1 MNYLLDLWRFPILSL
16 LLSSLLLG
24 SLPARAAIQPL
35 VANRLASPSKS
46 SLQLIGASIAT
57 DGVNFTDNQNSIA
70 QPVSAP
76 IDPSSQKQIGTSKI
90 LLAQSTKVS
99 PQLEKQILEVLR
111 KHPEVLLEVLQKY
124 TIEQEQKQQKVQAEA
139 IKQLRTNTKAAIGDS
154 PVMGAS
160 DRKIVMIEFS
170 DFQCPFCATANK
182 SLKEFMAKH
191 KDKVTLVYKHF
202 PLTQIHPEAL
212 PAARAAW
219 AANKQGKFWEYHD
232 ALFAN
237 QAKLSEAF
245 YLETATSLKLDTTK
259 FNADRKIADNFIV
272 QDFQLGRKMGVDG
285 TPTFIMNGEIVT
297 GAASLAD
304 LEKAL
309 AKVKK

>member
-1 MNYLLDLWRFPILSL
+1 MF
-16 LLSSLLLG
+16 LSSL
-24 SLPARAAIQPL
+24 PADAQAQI
-35 VANRLASPSKS
+35 VATNQTISSDSALDRLSPDDKLIDRVKLDRLAPSEI
-46 SLQLIGASIAT
+46 SL
-57 DGVNFTDNQNSIA
+57 A
-70 QPVSAP
+70 QP
-76 IDPSSQKQIGTSKI
+76 
-90 LLAQSTKVS
+90 TKVS
-99 PQLEKQILEVLR
+99 PQLEKQIIEVLR
-111 KHPEVLLEVLQKY
+111 KNPEIIVEVLQKY
-124 TIEQEQKQQKVQAEA
+124 TAEQEQKQRKAQAEA
-139 IKQLRTNTKAAIGDS
+139 IKQARKNTKALIGDS

-160 DRKIVMIEFS
+160 DRKIVMLVFS

-182 SLKEFMAKH
+182 GVKEFMTKH

-237 QAKLSEAF
+237 QAKLGEAF

-259 FNADRKIADNFIV
+259 FNTDRKAADNFIV
-272 QDFQLGRKMGVDG
+272 QDFQLGRKIGIDG
-285 TPTFIMNGEIVT
+285 TPTFIMNGEVVT

-309 AKVKK
+309 AQVTKTK

>member
-1 MNYLLDLWRFPILSL
+1 MNNLLNLCRFPILSL
-16 LLSSLLLG
+16 LLSSLFLG
-24 SLPARAAIQPL
+24 SLPARAATQAVVTDRVGNNFDL
-35 VANRLASPSKS
+35 QNRL
-46 SLQLIGASIAT
+46 QT
-57 DGVNFTDNQNSIA
+57 Q
-70 QPVSAP
+70 
-76 IDPSSQKQIGTSKI
+76 SSQT
-90 LLAQSTKVS
+90 LLAQATKVS
-99 PQLEKQILEVLR
+99 PQLEKQVLEVLR

-124 TIEQEQKQQKVQAEA
+124 TIEQEKKQQQAQLESL
-139 IKQLRTNTKAAIGDS
+139 KQVRKNTKALIGDS

-160 DRKIVMIEFS
+160 DRQIVMLVFS

-182 SLKEFMAKH
+182 SLKEFMAKN

-232 ALFAN
+232 TLFAN

-245 YLETATSLKLDTTK
+245 YTETATSLKLDLKK
-259 FNADRKIADNFIV
+259 FDADRKLADNFIV
-272 QDFQLGRKMGVDG
+272 EDFKLGRKVGVDG
-285 TPTFIMNGEIVT
+285 TPTFIMNGEVVT
-297 GAASLAD
+297 GAATLAD

-309 AKVKK
+309 AKVRK

>member
-1 MNYLLDLWRFPILSL
+1 MNYFLNLWRFPILSV
-16 LLSSLLLG
+16 LLSSMFLG
-24 SLPARAAIQPL
+24 SLPANAQTQLTATTKI
-35 VANRLASPSKS
+35 SSDS
-46 SLQLIGASIAT
+46 SLDRLSADRSKLDRLPASEI
-57 DGVNFTDNQNSIA
+57 S
-70 QPVSAP
+70 
-76 IDPSSQKQIGTSKI
+76 
-90 LLAQSTKVS
+90 LAQSVKVS
-99 PQLEKQILEVLR
+99 PQLEKQIIEVLR
-111 KHPEVLLEVLQKY
+111 KHPEILVEVLQKY
-124 TIEQEQKQQKVQAEA
+124 TSEQEQKQQKAQVEA
-139 IKQLRTNTKAAIGDS
+139 IKQARKNTKALIGDS

-160 DRKIVMIEFS
+160 NRQIVMLVFS

-182 SLKEFMAKH
+182 GVKEFMAKH

-237 QAKLSEAF
+237 QAKLGEAF
-245 YLETATSLKLDTTK
+245 YLETATNLKLDTTK
-259 FNADRKIADNFIV
+259 FNSDRKVADNFIV
-272 QDFQLGRKMGVDG
+272 QDFQLGRKIGIDG
-285 TPTFIMNGEIVT
+285 TPTFIINGEVVT

-309 AKVKK
+309 AQVTKTK

>member
-1 MNYLLDLWRFPILSL
+1 MNYLLNLWRLPILSL
-16 LLSSLLLG
+16 LLSSLFLG
-24 SLPARAAIQPL
+24 SLPARASTPV
-35 VANRLASPSKS
+35 VATNKFASAKY
-46 SLQLIGASIAT
+46 LQQSDEVNIAT
-57 DGVNFTDNQNSIA
+57 NRVNSTEDISVDVLNSPP
-70 QPVSAP
+70 QV
-76 IDPSSQKQIGTSKI
+76 

-111 KHPEVLLEVLQKY
+111 KHPEVLVEVLQKY
-124 TIEQEQKQQKVQAEA
+124 SIEQEQKQQKARAEA
-139 IKQLRTNTKAAIGDS
+139 LKQLRTNTKALIGES

-160 DRKIVMIEFS
+160 DRQIVMVEFS
-170 DFQCPFCATANK
+170 DFQCPFCSTANK
-182 SLKEFMAKH
+182 NVKEFMAKH

-212 PAARAAW
+212 PAAQAAW

-245 YLETATSLKLDTTK
+245 YLATATSLKLDITK

-272 QDFQLGRKMGVDG
+272 QDFQLGRKLGVDG
-285 TPTFIMNGEIVT
+285 TPTFIINGEVVT

-304 LEKAL
+304 LETAL

>member
-1 MNYLLDLWRFPILSL
+1 MNYLLNLWRLPILSL
-16 LLSSLLLG
+16 LLSSLFLG
-24 SLPARAAIQPL
+24 SLPARASTPL
-35 VANRLASPSKS
+35 VATNKFASAK
-46 SLQLIGASIAT
+46 SLQQSDRVNIAT
-57 DGVNFTDNQNSIA
+57 NRVNSTENI
-70 QPVSAP
+70 PVDILDTEQHLP
-76 IDPSSQKQIGTSKI
+76 TQV
-90 LLAQSTKVS
+90 LLAQSTKVT

-111 KHPEVLLEVLQKY
+111 KHPEVLVEVLQKY
-124 TIEQEQKQQKVQAEA
+124 SIEQEQKQQKVRAEA
-139 IKQLRTNTKAAIGDS
+139 LKQLRTNTKALIGES

-160 DRKIVMIEFS
+160 DRQIVMVEFS
-170 DFQCPFCATANK
+170 DFQCPFCATADKNV
-182 SLKEFMAKH
+182 KEFMAKH

-212 PAARAAW
+212 PAAQAAW

-245 YLETATSLKLDTTK
+245 YLATATSLKLDIPK

-272 QDFQLGRKMGVDG
+272 QDFQLGRKLGVDG
-285 TPTFIMNGEIVT
+285 TPTFIINGEVVT

-309 AKVKK
+309 AKVGK

>member
-1 MNYLLDLWRFPILSL
+1 MNYLLNLWRFPILSIV
-16 LLSSLLLG
+16 LSSLFLG
-24 SLPARAAIQPL
+24 SLPVSADRASASIPSNRASAQPL
-35 VANRLASPSKS
+35 GEK
-46 SLQLIGASIAT
+46 IAT
-57 DGVNFTDNQNSIA
+57 NQMTSID
-70 QPVSAP
+70 SDS
-76 IDPSSQKQIGTSKI
+76 IDLLSQQTPTSEV
-90 LLAQSTKVS
+90 LLAQSVKVN

-111 KHPEVLLEVLQKY
+111 RHPEVMFEVLQKY
-124 TIEQEQKQQKVQAEA
+124 AIEQQAKEQKAQAEA
-139 IKQLRTNTKAAIGDS
+139 IKQVRKNTKALIGDA

-160 DRKIVMIEFS
+160 ERKIVMVEFS

-182 SLKEFMAKH
+182 SVKQFMAKH

-237 QAKLSEAF
+237 QAKLGETF
-245 YLETATSLKLDTTK
+245 YLETATGLKLDLNK
-259 FNADRKIADNFIV
+259 FNVDRKIADNFIV
-272 QDFQLGRKMGVDG
+272 EDFKLGRKLGIDG
-285 TPTFIMNGEIVT
+285 TPTFIINGEVVT

-304 LEKAL
+304 LENAL
-309 AKVKK
+309 AKVTKK

>member
-1 MNYLLDLWRFPILSL
+1 MNNLLNLCRFPILLL
-16 LLSSLLLG
+16 LLSAVFLG
-24 SLPARAAIQPL
+24 SLPAQATTQT
-35 VANRLASPSKS
+35 VGTDSLATVSKS
-46 SLQLIGASIAT
+46 S
-57 DGVNFTDNQNSIA
+57 A
-70 QPVSAP
+70 QIEFNAAADRVGNNLNLLNGTQ
-76 IDPSSQKQIGTSKI
+76 ILSSQT
-90 LLAQSTKVS
+90 LLAQATKVS
-99 PQLEKQILEVLR
+99 PQLEKQVLEVLR

-124 TIEQEQKQQKVQAEA
+124 TIEQEKKQQQAQLEA
-139 IKQLRTNTKAAIGDS
+139 LKQVRKNTKALIGDS

-160 DRKIVMIEFS
+160 DRQIVMLAFS

-232 ALFAN
+232 TLFAN
-237 QAKLSEAF
+237 QPKLSEAF
-245 YLETATSLKLDTTK
+245 YIETATSLKLDLKK
-259 FNADRKIADNFIV
+259 FDADRKLADNFIV
-272 QDFQLGRKMGVDG
+272 EDFKLGRKVGVDG
-285 TPTFIMNGEIVT
+285 TPTFIMNGEVVT
-297 GAASLAD
+297 GAATLAD

>member
-1 MNYLLDLWRFPILSL
+1 MNYLLNLCRFPILSIV
-16 LLSSLLLG
+16 LSSLFLG
-24 SLPARAAIQPL
+24 SLPVSANTQTSTIPSNRASTQPL
-35 VANRLASPSKS
+35 GEKIAANK
-46 SLQLIGASIAT
+46 I
-57 DGVNFTDNQNSIA
+57 NSIDSDA
-70 QPVSAP
+70 
-76 IDPSSQKQIGTSKI
+76 IDLLSQQTPTSEV
-90 LLAQSTKVS
+90 LLAQSVKVN

-111 KHPEVLLEVLQKY
+111 RNPEVMFEALQKY
-124 TIEQEQKQQKVQAEA
+124 AIEQQAKEQKAQAEA
-139 IKQLRTNTKAAIGDS
+139 IKQARTNTKALIGDA

-160 DRKIVMIEFS
+160 DRKIVMVGFS

-182 SLKEFMAKH
+182 SVKQFMAKH

-219 AANKQGKFWEYHD
+219 AANKQGKFWEYQD

-237 QAKLSEAF
+237 QAKLSETF
-245 YLETATSLKLDTTK
+245 YLETATGLKLDINK

-272 QDFQLGRKMGVDG
+272 EDFKLGRKLGIDG
-285 TPTFIMNGEIVT
+285 TPTFIINGEVVT

-304 LEKAL
+304 LENAL
-309 AKVKK
+309 AKVTKK

>member
-1 MNYLLDLWRFPILSL
+1 MNNLLNLCRFPILSL
-16 LLSSLLLG
+16 LLSSLFLG
-24 SLPARAAIQPL
+24 SLPARATTQT
-35 VANRLASPSKS
+35 VATESLATASKS
-46 SLQLIGASIAT
+46 LPQSIESNTVT
-57 DGVNFTDNQNSIA
+57 DRVSNNFDVLNRSQI
-70 QPVSAP
+70 
-76 IDPSSQKQIGTSKI
+76 PSSQT
-90 LLAQSTKVS
+90 LLAQATKVS
-99 PQLEKQILEVLR
+99 PQLEKQVLEVLR

-124 TIEQEQKQQKVQAEA
+124 TIEQEKKQQQAQLEA
-139 IKQLRTNTKAAIGDS
+139 LKQVRKNTKALIGDS

-160 DRKIVMIEFS
+160 DRQIVMIEFS

-232 ALFAN
+232 TLFAN
-237 QAKLSEAF
+237 QARLSEAF
-245 YLETATSLKLDTTK
+245 YTETATSLKLDLKK
-259 FNADRKIADNFIV
+259 FDADRKLADNFIV
-272 QDFQLGRKMGVDG
+272 EDFKLGRKVGVDG
-285 TPTFIMNGEIVT
+285 TPTFIMNGEVVT